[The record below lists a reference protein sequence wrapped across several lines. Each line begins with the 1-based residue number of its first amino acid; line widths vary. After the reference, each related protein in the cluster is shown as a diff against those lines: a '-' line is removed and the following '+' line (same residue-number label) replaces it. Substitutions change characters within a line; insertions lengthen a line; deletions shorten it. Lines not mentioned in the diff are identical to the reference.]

1 MGGVRWAQCGVVHLA
16 IPVLAAGQVL
26 LHESCNSLKEMLVIL
41 FPLSCHGYRVYLRVH
56 GTHTVRYHTMR
67 EGAAQL
73 TTASYCS

>member
-41 FPLSCHGYRVYLRVH
+41 FPLSCHGYCGCTVVVN
-56 GTHTVRYHTMR
+56 THTGKDKIGEYRPLNPR
-67 EGAAQL
+67 Q
-73 TTASYCS
+73 TATA